1 MNLDSRY
8 SGYTCWTL
16 KYSFKSARAS
26 SLDGSLW
33 CNRLE
38 EMSAYMAG
46 PLQFPPLAD
55 DMIDMKR
62 VSPTFSLIQA
72 MPLGEKMEK
81 PDAEPVH
88 GQHVALNM
96 LNDVPHQCNGIVL
109 QNQCEETP

>member
-1 MNLDSRY
+1 
-8 SGYTCWTL
+8 
-16 KYSFKSARAS
+16 
-26 SLDGSLW
+26 
-33 CNRLE
+33 
-38 EMSAYMAG
+38 MSAYMAG

-88 GQHVALNM
+88 GQHVALNV
-96 LNDVPHQCNGIVL
+96 LNDVPS
-109 QNQCEETP
+109 PM

>member
-1 MNLDSRY
+1 MNVDLRY

-16 KYSFKSARAS
+16 KYSFKSARVS

-38 EMSAYMAG
+38 EISAYIPG
-46 PLQFPPLAD
+46 PLQSPPLAD
-55 DMIDMKR
+55 DMIDMKWA
-62 VSPTFSLIQA
+62 SPTFSLIQA

-88 GQHVALNM
+88 GQQVALIV
-96 LNDVPHQCNGIVL
+96 LNDVAHQCNGIVL
-109 QNQCEETP
+109 